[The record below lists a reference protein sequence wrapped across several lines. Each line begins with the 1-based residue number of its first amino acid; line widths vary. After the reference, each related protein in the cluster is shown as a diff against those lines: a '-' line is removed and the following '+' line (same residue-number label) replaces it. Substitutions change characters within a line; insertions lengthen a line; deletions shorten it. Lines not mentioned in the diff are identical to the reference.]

1 MARRQWQNKVV
12 GIERPH
18 VKKES
23 QRNKIG
29 NRTHPNL
36 RCRSE
41 FFETNLP
48 PAGLCIRRHAPEARI
63 FLPQKITPNGSSR
76 NSYARK
82 ISGFRFLCDAQRM
95 LDTGLTFNN
104 NEIVAM
110 HHP

>member
-1 MARRQWQNKVV
+1 
-12 GIERPH
+12 
-18 VKKES
+18 
-23 QRNKIG
+23 
-29 NRTHPNL
+29 
-36 RCRSE
+36 
-41 FFETNLP
+41 LP
-48 PAGLCIRRHAPEARI
+48 PEGLCIRRHAPEARI

-110 HHP
+110 HHPIHRDVAWKARRDRHALYIWAI